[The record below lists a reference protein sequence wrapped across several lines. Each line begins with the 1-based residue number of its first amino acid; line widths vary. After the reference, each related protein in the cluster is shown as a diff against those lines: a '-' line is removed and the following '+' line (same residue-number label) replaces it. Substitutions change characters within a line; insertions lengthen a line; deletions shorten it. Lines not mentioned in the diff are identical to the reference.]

1 MLDRLSILQG
11 DPLWLKIV
19 WVPFRLDPMSPNP
32 NYPNLGCFRF
42 RHDHD
47 VCFSDCWLTLD
58 LLPKQ
63 EFFGPNIIAGLQ
75 KKMIKKSKNQCK
87 VYMYYFYF
95 NVSVKILNWQNW
107 DIFIIYTSLA
117 NHTFFSANIFSSIA
131 KHVILV
137 HEDNRAFWKVIP
149 FFVLFWAL
157 EFLALFKESYFEEK

>member
-1 MLDRLSILQG
+1 MVENCLSPISAGPNEPEPELPKLG
-11 DPLWLKIV
+11 LFPFPPWPWCLF
-19 WVPFRLDPMSPNP
+19 FRLLINTGSSSKTGVFWSKYNCRP
-32 NYPNLGCFRF
+32 
-42 RHDHD
+42 
-47 VCFSDCWLTLD
+47 
-58 LLPKQ
+58 
-63 EFFGPNIIAGLQ
+63 A
-75 KKMIKKSKNQCK
+75 KKDIKNSKNQCK

>member
-47 VCFSDCWLTLD
+47 VCFSDCLLTLD

-75 KKMIKKSKNQCK
+75 KRYKKVKKPMQGIYVVFQLQCK
-87 VYMYYFYF
+87 CENFKLTKLRYLH
-95 NVSVKILNWQNW
+95 NI
-107 DIFIIYTSLA
+107 
-117 NHTFFSANIFSSIA
+117 HFFS
-131 KHVILV
+131 K
-137 HEDNRAFWKVIP
+137 
-149 FFVLFWAL
+149 
-157 EFLALFKESYFEEK
+157 SYFLFGKYFLINCKTCYFSAWR